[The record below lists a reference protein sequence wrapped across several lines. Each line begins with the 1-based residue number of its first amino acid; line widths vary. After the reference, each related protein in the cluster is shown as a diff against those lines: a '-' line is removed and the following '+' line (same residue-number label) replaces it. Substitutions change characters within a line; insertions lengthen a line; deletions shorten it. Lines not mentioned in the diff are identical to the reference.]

1 MRLTAPTEV
10 LLCTGKESGAGKTK
24 SMSNQTQAV
33 ECMSKLGVWGRMPLS
48 SLSLWLLYV
57 CLLQDVPTGPQLF
70 PSSALLTCFDRFY
83 SSLRHGEPALCPDDL
98 LALPGRWRDD
108 PPIWFVL
115 DELDKQYKAHKQ
127 QQDQLVQEL
136 LQDLRNKKQQ
146 L

>member
-1 MRLTAPTEV
+1 
-10 LLCTGKESGAGKTK
+10 
-24 SMSNQTQAV
+24 
-33 ECMSKLGVWGRMPLS
+33 MSKLGVWGRLLLS

-57 CLLQDVPTGPQLF
+57 CVLQDVPTGGHF
-70 PSSALLTCFDRFY
+70 IPSSAVLTCFDFDSFY
-83 SSLRHGEPALCPDDL
+83 SHLRHGEPALCPDGL

-136 LQDLRNKKQQ
+136 LQDLRNKSQRQ
-146 L
+146 